1 MATVKRKNAGK
12 SMFLKEYLVDHPD
25 AGKEAIDVAWREAG
39 NERTI
44 STSLIGKVRRDLELT
59 GQGTAEAGDPETSR
73 RPRASVS

>member
-25 AGKEAIDVAWREAG
+25 AG

-44 STSLIGKVRRDLELT
+44 STSLIGKFRRDLELT
-59 GQGTAEAGDPETSR
+59 GQGTAEAKSR
-73 RPRASVS
+73 ATA